1 MEDDMKNKKTDN
13 AIQRWITRDCKFAR
27 HARQRYPIQTVKG
40 WLKAHGRQS
49 GAVPLSVVS
58 GVC

>member
-1 MEDDMKNKKTDN
+1 MKNKKTDN